1 MTAYVLRRLLIMIPT
16 FFGISLI
23 IFVVLN
29 LAPGS
34 PGAQQQADQ
43 ASRLEDQAT
52 QESYRIFREQFG
64 LDKPTLFNTWFALD
78 EAEVRVHLEAIAGAH
93 GGPAERVAA
102 QEALEGYGG
111 YAVPHLVR
119 IARSVSPGASEL
131 EQKARDLAV
140 YFLKLTARRPL
151 IDPFNP
157 SPNDETRERNRE
169 IESEN
174 AQFREWGFGLD
185 ASETDKGRAIAAWS
199 GWFEQNAARFEYDSS
214 DRVRIFFL
222 DTRFARYWSNLSRLD
237 FGVSLVSREPVM
249 STLLG
254 KLKYSL
260 VLSIGSLILAY
271 LIAIPLGIFS
281 AVRRDTKADRVLTVG
296 LFMLYSLP
304 SFFVATLLLYSL
316 SQGASWEPARL
327 FPTGG
332 WQSTEAGEFT
342 LLERWGDIAWHITLP
357 LFCMTYGSLAAI
369 SRYMRSGLLEVIG
382 SDYIRTAYAKGL
394 PERIVIGKHALRNGL
409 LPILTLLAGLLPA
422 VLGGSVIIEYIFGI
436 PGMGLWVVESIYQ
449 RDYNVIMAVQLL
461 STVLVLFGIL
471 LTDLSYA
478 LADPR
483 IRYS

>member
-1 MTAYVLRRLLIMIPT
+1 MTAYIIRRLLIMIPT

-29 LAPGS
+29 LAPGT

-43 ASRLEDQAT
+43 AARLEEQGT

-64 LDKPTLFNTWFALD
+64 LDKPTLFNTRFNLD
-78 EAEVRVHLEAIAGAH
+78 SADIRSRLEIIAGFS
-93 GGPAERVAA
+93 GGVAERVSA
-102 QEALEGYGG
+102 QEDLESYGR
-111 YAVPHLVR
+111 YAVPQLMK
-119 IARSVSPGASEL
+119 IATEAPEGLSPKEL
-131 EQKARDLAV
+131 EVRDLAV

-151 IDPFNP
+151 VDAFNP
-157 SPNDETRERNRE
+157 NPSDALRELNQE
-169 IESEN
+169 IEKEN
-174 AQFREWGFGLD
+174 ARMREWSYGLD
-185 ASETDKGRAIAAWS
+185 TAPEEKTRVIAQWETWY
-199 GWFEQNAARFEYDSS
+199 EQERQRFEYSS
-214 DRVRIFFL
+214 VDKVRIFLF
-222 DTRFARYWSNLSRLD
+222 DTRFARYWTNLAKLD
-237 FGVSLVSREPVM
+237 FGVSLVTREPVM
-249 STLLG
+249 RTLIS

-260 VLSIGSLILAY
+260 SLSIGSLILAY

-281 AVRRDTKADRVLTVG
+281 AVRRDTNTDRALTVA

-304 SFFVATLLLYSL
+304 TFFVATLLLYFFSEGSSFDAL
-316 SQGASWEPARL
+316 RL

-332 WQSTEAGEFT
+332 WASVEAEQMT
-342 LLERWGDIAWHITLP
+342 LLQQVGDIAWHLTLP

-369 SRYMRSGLLEVIG
+369 SRYMRTGLLEVIG
-382 SDYIRTAYAKGL
+382 SDYIRTAHAKGL
-394 PERIVIGKHALRNGL
+394 PERVVIGKHALRNGL

-436 PGMGLWVVESIYQ
+436 PGMGLWIVESIYQ